1 MNAEIIKKE
10 FASYRVHFFDQA
22 DNEPSES
29 NIYRLSDG
37 PDFLIGAVFK
47 PNLDFHPPEKAYY
60 SCAISWDISKLFG
73 QVHRYASVKDATY
86 NFISMSERFLETRFE
101 ELYGGS

>member
-37 PDFLIGAVFK
+37 PDFLIV
-47 PNLDFHPPEKAYY
+47 LDYLRQLH
-60 SCAISWDISKLFG
+60 
-73 QVHRYASVKDATY
+73 
-86 NFISMSERFLETRFE
+86 
-101 ELYGGS
+101 GGE